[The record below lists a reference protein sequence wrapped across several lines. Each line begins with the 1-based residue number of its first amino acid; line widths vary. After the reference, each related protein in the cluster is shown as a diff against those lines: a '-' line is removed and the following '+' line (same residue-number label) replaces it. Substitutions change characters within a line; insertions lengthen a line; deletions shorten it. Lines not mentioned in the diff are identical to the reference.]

1 MKLSPYQQ
9 KKKDDEKKKAVAL
22 YEQGFSTRAVS
33 LLLKKMGIRRSHTW
47 VAEMVRTEGQGS
59 LP

>member
-1 MKLSPYQQ
+1 MKLSQYQQ
-9 KKKDDEKKKAVAL
+9 KKKDDEKRKAVAL

-33 LLLKKMGIRRSHTW
+33 LLLKKLGIRKSHTW
-47 VAEMVRTEGQGS
+47 VAELMRIEGQGR

>member
-1 MKLSPYQQ
+1 MKLSPYQK

-47 VAEMVRTEGQGS
+47 VAEMVRAEG
-59 LP
+59 

>member
-1 MKLSPYQQ
+1 MKLSPYQK
-9 KKKDDEKKKAVAL
+9 KKKDNERRKAVAL

-33 LLLKKMGIRRSHTW
+33 LLLKKMGISKSHTW
-47 VAEMVRTEGQGS
+47 VAETVKGQGR